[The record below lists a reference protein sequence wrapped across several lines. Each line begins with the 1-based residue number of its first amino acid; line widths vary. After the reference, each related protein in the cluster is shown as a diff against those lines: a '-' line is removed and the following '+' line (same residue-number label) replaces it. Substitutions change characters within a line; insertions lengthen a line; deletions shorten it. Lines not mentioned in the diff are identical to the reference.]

1 MKWSTVSEDRISE
14 IIRETAPRYGIKY
27 VAFKSD
33 SPDGTVRPKDTLDIY
48 VVNNGGL
55 SYCDLAGFSGEV
67 MAAMN
72 RGAFFYSR
80 GRRTTTGD
88 IEGLG
93 ATIAYEES
101 PVSEGP

>member
-1 MKWSTVSEDRISE
+1 M
-14 IIRETAPRYGIKY
+14 
-27 VAFKSD
+27 
-33 SPDGTVRPKDTLDIY
+33 RPKDTLDIY

-80 GRRTTTGD
+80 GRKTTRSEL
-88 IEGLG
+88 EGLG